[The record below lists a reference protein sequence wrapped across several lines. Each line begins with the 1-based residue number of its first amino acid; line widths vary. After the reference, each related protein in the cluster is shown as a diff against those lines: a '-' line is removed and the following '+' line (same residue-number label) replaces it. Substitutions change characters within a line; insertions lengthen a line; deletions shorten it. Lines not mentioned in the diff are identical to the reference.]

1 MDDETKK
8 FIEMVI
14 QKLKYLGMDIMLIY
28 TDLKNITDEQAENL
42 DEAQKH
48 VNFSINK
55 LMNLISVY
63 ESV

>member
-1 MDDETKK
+1 
-8 FIEMVI
+8 MVI